1 MKTYMMAVLKALVL
15 SYVISAAALI
25 VLAGM
30 LYQLDMGNTQIRV
43 GVIITYIVSV
53 VAGGFYVG
61 RKVKKREFLWG
72 LILGLLYYS
81 IHIAAVIAAEG
92 VLPDRIVPATAL
104 ALLCMGGG
112 MLGGM
117 LG

>member
-61 RKVKKREFLWG
+61 ER
-72 LILGLLYYS
+72 
-81 IHIAAVIAAEG
+81 
-92 VLPDRIVPATAL
+92 
-104 ALLCMGGG
+104 
-112 MLGGM
+112 
-117 LG
+117 

>member
-1 MKTYMMAVLKALVL
+1 M
-15 SYVISAAALI
+15 
-25 VLAGM
+25 
-30 LYQLDMGNTQIRV
+30 
-43 GVIITYIVSV
+43 
-53 VAGGFYVG
+53 
-61 RKVKKREFLWG
+61 KKREFLWG
-72 LILGLLYYS
+72 LIVGLLYYS